1 MYVCVCVC
9 VVCLLYTIPSPFN
22 SPLLLCACLC
32 ACCTALSSALKPT
45 PTRRRCQVPKRL
57 HLGSPFS
64 SPLSFLSFSSV
75 SPFPYYYTHSHSLT
89 HTRVS
94 QKKKTTMA
102 HNTKAHKSLLP
113 CSQHQSGKRLDEK
126 TSHNNSRLS
135 LFLNFSGLPIYVEC
149 FKQDQL
155 NNKRTPVHTQR
166 FFFFFFCR

>member
-1 MYVCVCVC
+1 MSVCVCVYTLALCMYVCVCVC

-102 HNTKAHKSLLP
+102 HNTKAHKSLFP

-135 LFLNFSGLPIYVEC
+135 LFS
-149 FKQDQL
+149 K
-155 NNKRTPVHTQR
+155 
-166 FFFFFFCR
+166 FFGSFNLCRVF